1 MTKQRLSRKP
11 EAKKVILKLTGNS
24 MTCTIRYYCPWC
36 EKESGMG
43 KTKCHNCGKLIR
55 LETEKEVQK
64 LCDEFF
70 KKNAGEE

>member
-1 MTKQRLSRKP
+1 
-11 EAKKVILKLTGNS
+11 